1 MEYSN
6 HSKASAQKKILDQK
20 SGLTKKYRN
29 IFVGQVSLLYL
40 IKYELIM
47 TLFSPIP
54 GALGL
59 VLRKIFFPRLF
70 KKTGKNII
78 FGRNM
83 TIRHAYKIEIGNNV
97 ILDDNSVIDAKGE
110 NNRGIKIGH
119 NVFIGR
125 NTLISCKE
133 GDIEIGDFSNIGANT
148 YLISESI
155 LKIGKYVFI
164 AGNGYLVAGG
174 NHSFKEK
181 ETPIMLQPSV
191 SKGGIIIEDNI
202 WIGATV
208 TILDGVKIE
217 TGSVIGAAALVNK
230 NIPAYSIAY
239 GVPVKITSKRK

>member
-1 MEYSN
+1 MEHPD
-6 HSKASAQKKILDQK
+6 HSKASAQKKILDKK
-20 SGLTKKYRN
+20 SGLTKKYRS
-29 IFVGQVSLLYL
+29 IFVGQVSLFYL

-59 VLRKIFFPRLF
+59 FLRKIFFPALF

-83 TIRHAYKIEIGNNV
+83 TIRHAYKIEIGDNV
-97 ILDDNSVIDAKGE
+97 ILDDNTVIDAKGE

-119 NVFIGR
+119 NVFVGR

-133 GDIEIGDFSNIGANT
+133 GNIEIGDFSNIGANT
-148 YLISESI
+148 YLISESN

-174 NHSFKEK
+174 NHSFLEK
-181 ETPIMLQPSV
+181 EIPIMLQPSL
-191 SKGGIIIEDNI
+191 SKGGIFIEDNI

-217 TGSVIGAAALVNK
+217 TGSIIGAAALVNK
-230 NIPAYSIAY
+230 SIPAYSIAY
-239 GVPVKITSKRK
+239 GVPIEITSKRS